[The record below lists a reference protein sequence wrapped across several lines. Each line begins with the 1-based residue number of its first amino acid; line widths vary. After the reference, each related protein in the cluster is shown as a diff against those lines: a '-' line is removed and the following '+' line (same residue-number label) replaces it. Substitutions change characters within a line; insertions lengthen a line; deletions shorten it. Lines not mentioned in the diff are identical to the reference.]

1 MEKINIAVV
10 TTGAVSLGSYEAG
23 VLYELFHILRLPINA
38 DKYEIDVL
46 TGASAGSVNSVIYA
60 LAAVYDPELI
70 GFMRKIWVDKLDILQ
85 LLRGK
90 SFSKSAIFSDKVIR
104 EIKEE
109 VEKRFANLM
118 STGTVPASR
127 VKLGLTLANLSG
139 IPYVV
144 NFKNIQKEY
153 KLTTFADWYSCEV
166 PGSIKNPQDAGKL
179 IDVAT
184 ASGAFPFAFPAVN
197 LERRAQ
203 DYANTALPQGQSTF
217 DFIYVDGGLFN
228 NEPINR
234 AKTLAKGLDEQ
245 YVKQSPDSKEAPRR
259 IYLLVDPTP
268 PEEYAPFNK
277 NKPSIAAVA
286 GRLIPAILT
295 EAHYRDWNDAI
306 KINQRLK
313 WQADFL
319 KDFKKQFISPAAY
332 SVNILNTLSSAF
344 DDYAGKLAK
353 EKLELTHKETRD
365 MKIQVK
371 EDEIEKYKNDNL
383 GRIEGYLRSEGI
395 LEEKGGKEESPSLAK
410 TLSNLAFIMEC
421 VGALRE
427 KVELDIRP
435 VFPPENM
442 HLAGKFWGSFGGFTW
457 QKLREH
463 DFEVGRRAAR
473 DFAAS
478 PVSKGGL
485 GLDTAGLPPI
495 EDIKKFT
502 GTFKDV
508 PLRRWIMVAVMA
520 AFRLVMAIGKAI
532 FNPLALFIYFCAA
545 IITLFLIVY
554 G

>member
-23 VLYELFHILRLPINA
+23 VLCELFHILRLPANA
-38 DKYEIDVL
+38 DKYEVDVL

-60 LAAVYDPELI
+60 LAAVYDPTLI
-70 GFMRKIWVDKLDILQ
+70 DFMRKIWVDKLDILQ
-85 LLRGK
+85 LMRGR
-90 SFSKSAIFSDKVIR
+90 SFSKSSIFSDKVIR

-109 VEKRFANLM
+109 VEKRFSNLM
-118 STGTVPASR
+118 STGAVPANR

-144 NFKNIQKEY
+144 NFKNIQKGY
-153 KLTTFADWYSCEV
+153 KLTTFADWYPCEL
-166 PGSIKNPQDAGKL
+166 PGNIKNPQDVGKL

-234 AKTLAKGLDEQ
+234 ARMLAKGLDEQ
-245 YVKQSPDSKEAPRR
+245 YVKQLQDTKAPRR

-268 PEEYAPFNK
+268 PEECAPFNK

-286 GRLIPAILT
+286 GRLIPAILA

-319 KDFKKQFISPAAY
+319 KDFKRQFISPAAY

-353 EKLELTHKETRD
+353 EKLELTHKEIKGERL
-365 MKIQVK
+365 QAK

-383 GRIEGYLRSEGI
+383 DRIESYLRSEGV
-395 LEEKGGKEESPSLAK
+395 LEEKGGEEESPSLVK
-410 TLSNLAFIMEC
+410 TLANLAFIMEC
-421 VGALRE
+421 VGALRA

-495 EDIKKFT
+495 EYIKKFT

-508 PLRRWIMVAVMA
+508 PLCRWIKVAVMA
-520 AFRLVMAIGKAI
+520 AFRLVIGIGRVI
-532 FNPLALFIYFCAA
+532 FNPLALFIYLCIG
-545 IITLFLIVY
+545 IITALFLIVKF
-554 G
+554 

>member
-23 VLYELFHILRLPINA
+23 VLYELFQILRLPANE
-38 DKYEIDVL
+38 DKYEVDVL

-70 GFMRKIWVDKLDILQ
+70 GFMRKIWINKLDILQ

-90 SFSKSAIFSDKVIR
+90 SFSKSAIFSDKAIK

-109 VEKRFANLM
+109 AKKKFSNRAPAGVV
-118 STGTVPASR
+118 SASR
-127 VKLGLTLANLSG
+127 VKLGMTLSNLSG
-139 IPYVV
+139 IPYAV
-144 NFKNIQKEY
+144 NFKNIKKEY

-166 PGSIKNPQDAGKL
+166 PHDIKNSQDVGKL
-179 IDVAT
+179 FDLAT

-197 LERRAQ
+197 LERRGQ
-203 DYANTALPQGQSTF
+203 DYANTALPQGQSIF
-217 DFIYVDGGLFN
+217 NFIYVDGGLFN

-234 AKTLAKGLDEQ
+234 ARELVKGLDEQ
-245 YVKQSPDSKEAPRR
+245 YVRQSPGSKAPRR

-268 PEEYAPFNK
+268 PEECASFNK

-286 GRLIPAILT
+286 GRLIPAILA

-365 MKIQVK
+365 VKIQAK

-395 LEEKGGKEESPSLAK
+395 LEEKREREESPSLVK
-410 TLSNLAFIMEC
+410 TLANLAFIMEC

-435 VFPPENM
+435 VFPPENT
-442 HLAGKFWGSFGGFTW
+442 HLAGKFWGNFGGFLW

-473 DFAAS
+473 DFAAF

-485 GLDTAGLPPI
+485 GLDTAGMPPL

-508 PLRRWIMVAVMA
+508 PLPRWIMVALMA
-520 AFRLVMAIGKAI
+520 VSRLAMAIGMVI
-532 FNPLALFIYFCAA
+532 FSRPALFIYLCIA
-545 IITLFLIVY
+545 IIAALFLIVKF
-554 G
+554 